1 MSMLLIKKW
10 WNIASVWCR
19 QHWRWLVLFF
29 VFVVVYFF
37 GKIKGRVELIQ
48 AKLALKQYEQE
59 KRAIQKA
66 YKTEIE
72 LRDKAKKKY
81 DEAIAS
87 VTQEFRGDFN
97 SLNMQ
102 KEAELRK
109 KIKQAKNNPL
119 EIDMILEKELGIKNN
134 G

>member
-10 WNIASVWCR
+10 WGIISAWCR

-37 GKIKGRVELIQ
+37 GKNKGRVELIQ

-59 KRAIQKA
+59 KRAIENA

-72 LRDKAKKKY
+72 LREKAKEKY
-81 DEAIAS
+81 NNAMKTVNE
-87 VTQEFRGDFN
+87 EFKGDYN
-97 SLNMQ
+97 SLRMQ
-102 KEAELRK
+102 KEAEIRRRL
-109 KIKQAKNNPL
+109 KQAKDDPS
-119 EIDMILEKELGIKNN
+119 EIDKILEAYLGIKSDE
-134 G
+134 